1 MFLTI
6 CKCCVESCR
15 KLICILY
22 IFIGSIRVCDYCWQV
37 AQRFAQ
43 KSDSTSDPKVT
54 KEVLRK
60 AYKETDPEGG
70 VKGQRRST
78 LELMGQLRL
87 RYVF

>member
-1 MFLTI
+1 M
-6 CKCCVESCR
+6 
-15 KLICILY
+15 
-22 IFIGSIRVCDYCWQV
+22 CDYCCQV

-43 KSDSTSDPKVT
+43 KADPASDPKVT

-87 RYVF
+87 RYDLNALELQDVRFEGL